1 MVMYLAALALLLLVI
16 IPTTY
21 SRMTGRFADEVRKL
35 ESAINVLGVKAE
47 DAEAEVTRLAGEED
61 ELRNKRISLAEADF
75 TALSFGSPDDL
86 PSLGSSKP
94 SAKPDTPE
102 AYLLS
107 AGLVTEKDLE
117 KARNYKS
124 GSKTDYSLGE
134 VLIMMDVISS
144 ADWKFA
150 TSKCSS

>member
-1 MVMYLAALALLLLVI
+1 MVMYLAALALLLLVV

-21 SRMTGRFADEVRKL
+21 ARTTGRFADEVRKL
-35 ESAINVLGVKAE
+35 ESEINVLGVKAE
-47 DAEAEVTRLAGEED
+47 DAEAEVARLAGEED
-61 ELRNKRISLAEADF
+61 ELRTRRISLVEDDSSI
-75 TALSFGSPDDL
+75 LSFGSPDEL
-86 PSLGSSKP
+86 PSLGSSRP

-107 AGLVTEKDLE
+107 AGLISEKDLE

-134 VLIMMDVISS
+134 VLVMMDVISS

-150 TSKCSS
+150 LSKCSS

>member
-1 MVMYLAALALLLLVI
+1 MVMYLAALALLSLVI

-21 SRMTGRFADEVRKL
+21 ARVTSRFAEEVRKL
-35 ESAINVLGVKAE
+35 ESEIKVLGVKAE
-47 DAEAEVTRLAGEED
+47 DAEAEVARLAAEED
-61 ELRNKRISLAEADF
+61 ELRTRRISLVEDDSSV
-75 TALSFGSPDDL
+75 LSFGSPADT
-86 PSLGSSKP
+86 SRP

-102 AYLLS
+102 AYLLYT
-107 AGLVTEKDLE
+107 GLISERDLE

-134 VLIMMDVISS
+134 VLVMMDVISS

-150 TSKCSS
+150 QSKCSS